1 MIRWGRAVSAA
12 VSLLAAFLSGTGMA
26 MAEKSSVQKIT
37 FADINGWADDDHVAA
52 LSAFVRFCDKEPTS
66 DARFLLPTKAVCEQ
80 AHAALQKAASK
91 TAARQFFEQSF
102 APYRFTRSGFLTG
115 YFEPELLASRDPH
128 HDYPAPLLAKP
139 DGLVAVNDGNRPK
152 NWPEGLSHGRQTA
165 NGLVPMPDRSA
176 IMDGALDDEKLE
188 LVWLKDPVDAFFVH
202 VQGSSRLRLPD
213 GSVMRVGYAGK
224 TGHPYTSI
232 ARVLVKRGEGTPEQL
247 TMSGLRDWL
256 NGNPD
261 KRDDLFRENR
271 SFIFFREIE
280 MERSD
285 DGPIG
290 SANMPLVAGRSLA
303 VDPRFVPFGLPVF
316 VSAPDLKLN
325 EDADRN
331 DAIASLARTL
341 IADDSGSAI
350 KGAAR
355 GDLFVGS
362 GPQAGD
368 IAGEIRHP
376 VGMTVLVPIGAED
389 AFLKRLSEAQ

>member
-12 VSLLAAFLSGTGMA
+12 VSLLAAVLSGTGEA
-26 MAEKSSVQKIT
+26 MAEKGSVQKIT

-52 LSAFVRFCDKEPTS
+52 LSAFVRFCEREPTP
-66 DARFLLPTKAVCEQ
+66 DERFLLPTKAVCQQ
-80 AHAALQKAASK
+80 AHAALKQAGSK
-91 TAARQFFEQSF
+91 RAARQFFEQSF
-102 APYRFTRSGFLTG
+102 MPYRFKRSGFLTG

-128 HDYPAPLLAKP
+128 PDYPAPLLAKP

-152 NWPEGLSHGRQTA
+152 GWPEGSSHGRQTA

-224 TGHPYTSI
+224 AGHPYTSI

-256 NGNPD
+256 RENPD

-271 SFIFFREIE
+271 SFIFFREVE
-280 MERSD
+280 MERPE

-290 SANMPLVAGRSLA
+290 SANIPLVAGRSLA
-303 VDPRFVPFGLPVF
+303 VDPGFVPFGLPVF
-316 VSAPDLKLN
+316 VSAPEPKLQ
-325 EDADRN
+325 EDTDRS
-331 DAIASLARTL
+331 DVIASLARTL

-362 GPQAGD
+362 GMKAGE

-376 VGMTVLVPIGAED
+376 ADMTVLVPIGIQD
-389 AFLKRLSEAQ
+389 VFLKRLSEAQ